1 MAVLGITNLKPLY
14 QIFLQTSQTWTA
26 DRTGTLKCV
35 AIGAGGGGGC
45 SSNSGFSGGGGAG
58 GYSEQIIAVT
68 LGDTFTATVGAAG
81 AQKTLANFGVSS
93 GKLNGADGGDSR
105 FVTASGATIDI
116 NAGGGGGG
124 VANRAVAVGSSVA
137 GGAGGSASGGT
148 SNRVGGAGGSA
159 CSMGGGSG
167 DGGSA
172 GGGGA
177 VAIRS
182 AVGYRGGNCTGITSL
197 AERSCAGGG
206 AGIGGNG
213 GDSTTTN
220 TNQCGSGG
228 GSGAPGVT
236 NAGASENQIR
246 PQNGGI
252 MSNYLDPELNH
263 TVGAQVGLAGNIAYQ
278 GFGSDTAGSAS
289 QSADAPEDIFN
300 VFGTGG
306 CASQAGNE
314 VVLEKG
320 GPGGGG
326 GGIANTQTGNQQSRP
341 TGGVFGGGGGKAS
354 TSFGD
359 KFQTGHGGPF
369 GGGGGGAVS
378 ALGAGNQQVFSGP
391 GASGVIILQWLS
403 YSV

>member
-1 MAVLGITNLKPLY
+1 MAVLGITNLKPLF

-58 GYSEQIIAVT
+58 GYSEQVIAVT

-81 AQKTLANFGVSS
+81 AQRTLANFNASN
-93 GKLNGADGGDSR
+93 GKLNGIDGGDSR

-124 VANRAVAVGSSVA
+124 VANRSVAVGSSAA
-137 GGAGGSASGGT
+137 GGAGGTASGGT

-167 DGGSA
+167 SGGAS

-182 AVGYRGGNCTGITSL
+182 AVGYRGGNCTGITSGG
-197 AERSCAGGG
+197 EKSTAGGG

-213 GDSTTTN
+213 GDSTTNN

-228 GSGAPGVT
+228 GSGAAGVT
-236 NAGASENQIR
+236 NAGESANQIR

-252 MSNYLDPELNH
+252 MANYLDPDLNH
-263 TVGAQVGLAGNIAYQ
+263 TVGAQVGVAGNIAFD
-278 GFGSDTAGSAS
+278 GFGRDLAS
-289 QSADAPEDIFN
+289 TLPADAPEDIFN

-306 CASQAGNE
+306 CCSQAGNE
-314 VVLEKG
+314 AIIEKG
-320 GPGGGG
+320 GAGGGG
-326 GGIANTQTGNQQSRP
+326 GGIANTQTGNSNSRP
-341 TGGVFGGGGGKAS
+341 TGGVFSGGGGKTNAS
-354 TSFGD
+354 FTN
-359 KFQTGHGGPF
+359 KFETGNGGPF

-378 ALGAGNQQVFSGP
+378 APEAGNQQVFSGA

-403 YSV
+403 YAV

>member
-81 AQKTLANFGVSS
+81 AQKTLANYNVSS
-93 GKLNGADGGDSR
+93 GKLDGADGGDSR

-124 VANRAVAVGSSVA
+124 VANRVVAIGSSVA
-137 GGAGGSASGGT
+137 GGAGGTASGGK

-159 CSMGGGSG
+159 QSMGGANAN
-167 DGGSA
+167 GGSA

-182 AVGYRGGNCTGITSL
+182 AVGYRGGNCTGITGAANKS
-197 AERSCAGGG
+197 SAGGG

-213 GDSTTTN
+213 GDSTTNN
-220 TNQCGSGG
+220 TDQCGSGG
-228 GSGAPGVT
+228 GSGAAGVT
-236 NAGASENQIR
+236 NAGASSNQIR

-252 MSNYLDPELNH
+252 MANYLDPELNH
-263 TVGAQVGLAGNIAYQ
+263 TVGVQVGVAGNIAYQ
-278 GFGSDTAGSAS
+278 GFGADVGGGNSIMP
-289 QSADAPEDIFN
+289 ADAPEDIFN

-306 CASQAGNE
+306 AASQAGNE
-314 VVLEKG
+314 ITLEKG
-320 GPGGGG
+320 GAGGGG
-326 GGIANTQTGNQQSRP
+326 GGIANNSSGNTESRP
-341 TGGVFGGGGGKAS
+341 TGGLVV
-354 TSFGD
+354 
-359 KFQTGHGGPF
+359 
-369 GGGGGGAVS
+369 AV
-378 ALGAGNQQVFSGP
+378 
-391 GASGVIILQWLS
+391 GVQYRL
-403 YSV
+403 